1 MALLY
6 PVRLDRLQRASAIRR
21 KLRLTTP
28 EPLLAAQSNRLLLAH
43 LLLWMTTSAMAL
55 ACIQG
60 SAPWNQ
66 GAERPE
72 ALDMTSALGLQRVL
86 TLAAAPIYGIA
97 LAGAALAAW
106 RLITLRHGFPTE
118 PGHWLLLH
126 IAVVPLVAAGDW
138 LLKLPRTNDHQAIA
152 VALGALA
159 FVAVSAGSFFTKP
172 MRWHLPF
179 IMAGAG
185 FIVLALQYWNL
196 GEALDGYGVDYY
208 FAGGAKL
215 MVLAALI
222 LIAGAVAVDLY
233 TRTSYDVFHW
243 IGVVTLGIA
252 LLHGALL
259 RLLA

>member
-1 MALLY
+1 M
-6 PVRLDRLQRASAIRR
+6 LDCHLGETP
-21 KLRLTTP
+21 LTAA
-28 EPLLAAQSNRLLLAH
+28 EPLPAAHGNRLLLAH

-66 GAERPE
+66 EVERPE
-72 ALDMTSALGLQRVL
+72 APEITSALGLQRVL
-86 TLAAAPIYGIA
+86 TLAAAPIYGIT

-106 RLITLRHGFPTE
+106 RVITLRHGFPTQ

-138 LLKLPRTNDHQAIA
+138 LLRLPRTSDHRAIA

-159 FVAVSAGSFFTKP
+159 LVAASAGSFFNKP
-172 MRWHLPF
+172 VRWHLPF

-196 GEALDGYGVDYY
+196 GEELDGFGVDYY

-215 MVLAALI
+215 MVLIALL
-222 LIAGAVAVDLY
+222 LIAGAVAIDLY
-233 TRTSYDVFHW
+233 TKTSYDVLHW

-252 LLHGALL
+252 LLHGTLL

>member
-1 MALLY
+1 
-6 PVRLDRLQRASAIRR
+6 V
-21 KLRLTTP
+21 TTA
-28 EPLLAAQSNRLLLAH
+28 EPIPAAQSNRLLLAH

-66 GAERPE
+66 VADQRQ
-72 ALDMTSALGLQRVL
+72 ALEITSALGLQRAL

-106 RLITLRHGFPTE
+106 RLITLRRGFPTE

-138 LLKLPRTNDHQAIA
+138 LLKLPRTSDHQAIA

-159 FVAVSAGSFFTKP
+159 LVAVSAGSFFNQP

-196 GEALDGYGVDYY
+196 GEELDGYGVDYY

-215 MVLAALI
+215 MVLVALL
-222 LIAGAVAVDLY
+222 LIAAAVAIDLY
-233 TRTSYDVFHW
+233 NRTAYDVLHW
-243 IGVVTLGIA
+243 IGIVTLAIA
-252 LLHGALL
+252 LSHGALL